1 MYKSRTLQ
9 SRNTSPLS
17 KFCWKYVSLILF
29 FVLLLFNILFTKNF
43 VSWITLSNLI
53 RQSSKIVL
61 VALGMT
67 LVIATGG
74 IDISVGSAMAL
85 GALLSALGLLY
96 GQWWMILL
104 SLIVVVA
111 FGALAGVSVSMFG
124 ILPMVVTLA
133 LRYVMRGMAK
143 GISGVGTIT
152 YNCPALTG
160 FFTRQM
166 FGVIPIHLVILIAAI
181 IITYIIVNRMKFG
194 AYVEAYGNNNEAAR
208 ICGINTVKIVVT
220 CYCVCALFSWCAG
233 MLDMISVSSAN
244 PATIG
249 RDYDVDAIAAVLVG
263 GTPVV
268 GGYPNII
275 GTVGGALVLQLLNM
289 MCNMHNIPYAITLM
303 IKGVVILMALF
314 FHGMRH
320 RKN

>member
-1 MYKSRTLQ
+1 MYRSNTLKP
-9 SRNTSPLS
+9 RNASPVS
-17 KFCWKYVSLILF
+17 EFCWKYISLLLF
-29 FVLLLFNILFTKNF
+29 LVLLLFNIMFTNNF
-43 VSWITLSNLI
+43 VSWITFSNLI

-74 IDISVGSAMAL
+74 IDISVGSTMAL
-85 GALLSALGLLY
+85 GALLSALGLLN
-96 GQWWMILL
+96 GQLWMIPL
-104 SLIVVVA
+104 SLVVVVA
-111 FGALAGVSVSMFG
+111 FGALAGISVSMFG

-152 YNCPALTG
+152 YNCPELTG
-160 FFTRQM
+160 FFTRQL
-166 FGVIPIHLVILIAAI
+166 FGVIPVHLIILLVAV
-181 IITYIIVNRMKFG
+181 IITYILVNRMKFG

-244 PATIG
+244 PSTIG

-275 GTVGGALVLQLLNM
+275 GTVGGALMLQILNM

-314 FHGMRH
+314 FHGMHR